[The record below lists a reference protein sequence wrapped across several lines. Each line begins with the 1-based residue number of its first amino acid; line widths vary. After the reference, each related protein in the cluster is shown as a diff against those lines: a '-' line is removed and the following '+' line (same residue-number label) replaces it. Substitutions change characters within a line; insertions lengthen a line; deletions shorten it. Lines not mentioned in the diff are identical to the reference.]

1 MYYREV
7 IISKRMTHPN
17 ILSTEG
23 VRPDL
28 FEFCM
33 ISRWMEHGDIMQYVK
48 KQPEVDRLKLVCS
61 NSLLP
66 DSALTGTQLI
76 DITRGLDYLH
86 NNKIVHGNLC
96 SVSAANPVAPL
107 IQRAAYS
114 VQYSR

>member
-1 MYYREV
+1 
-7 IISKRMTHPN
+7 MTHQN

-28 FEFCM
+28 FEFCL

-76 DITRGLDYLH
+76 DVTRGLDYLH
-86 NNKIVHGNLC
+86 NNKIAHGGLK
-96 SVSAANPVAPL
+96 SVSVVHPVTDL
-107 IQRAAYS
+107 IRRAVFPGPHS
-114 VQYSR
+114 H